1 MTETVLEIKNLQVAY
16 HTEHGEVQAVRG
28 ISYQVKKGETVALV
42 GESGCGK
49 SASVKPIMG
58 EKEANQIIK
67 SGEINFTYQT
77 ENGPQTVDLLK
88 LSPKI
93 MQNRIKGK
101 EIAMVF
107 QDPMTSLDPTMK
119 INKQIAEAVKSSHPE
134 MNKEQINERVLNLIE
149 TVGIQNMKV
158 VQNQY
163 PHQLSGGM
171 RQRIV
176 IAIALAGNPSLLI
189 CDEPTTGLDVTIQ
202 AKILNLIKDIQKS
215 RKLSVI
221 FITHNLGVVANIAT
235 YVNVMYAGKIVETG
249 TSQDIFFEPRHP
261 YTWGLLES
269 VPDINE
275 KVDELP
281 TIAGTIPDL
290 TQPIVGDAF
299 APRNKY
305 ALNID
310 FKKQPPMFKI
320 NDHHYAATW
329 LLDKRAPKVPVPPV
343 LQERILKMKGAS

>member
-16 HTEHGEVQAVRG
+16 HTDHGEVQAVRG

-77 ENGPQTVDLLK
+77 ENGPQTVNLLK
-88 LSPKI
+88 ISPKI

-119 INKQIAEAVKSSHPE
+119 INKQIAEAVKASHPE
-134 MNKEQINERVLNLIE
+134 MNKDQINERVLNLIE

-235 YVNVMYAGKIVETG
+235 YMNVMYAGKIVETG

-329 LLDKRAPKVPVPPV
+329 LLDKRAPKVPIPAV
-343 LQERILKMKGAS
+343 LQKRILKMKGAS

>member
-88 LSPKI
+88 LNPKI

-329 LLDKRAPKVPVPPV
+329 LLDKRAPKVPIPAV
-343 LQERILKMKGAS
+343 LQKRILKMKGAS

>member
-67 SGEINFTYQT
+67 AGEINFTYQT

-88 LSPKI
+88 ISPKI

-329 LLDKRAPKVPVPPV
+329 LLDKRAPKVPIPAV
-343 LQERILKMKGAS
+343 LQKRILKMKGAS